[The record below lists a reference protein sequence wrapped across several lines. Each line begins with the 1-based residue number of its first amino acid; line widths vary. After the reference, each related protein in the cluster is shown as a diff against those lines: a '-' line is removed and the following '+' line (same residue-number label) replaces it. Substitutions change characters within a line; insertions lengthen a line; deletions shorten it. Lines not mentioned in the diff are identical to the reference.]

1 MIIRFFCSINL
12 IRMKMKNTIFY
23 LFPLYVF
30 FAGCNNRNDYKF
42 SEQQIKSLEIE
53 QSKVLTVEKAEIE
66 HIDLN
71 SFLKKQSFDLTDKID
86 EMKFISLETTDES
99 LVSAIYNIIVSESY
113 FYIHDN
119 FKGGGLVI
127 FDKKGK
133 FVKRIKNGRG
143 PGELRK
149 LTDICYD
156 EKSQKLVVYQYPFIS
171 FYTPRGDFINHQR
184 LPFGFYNF
192 LIQGDNYI
200 FKTLDRFGNEHL
212 QDKCNNTLLITN
224 SNFKLEGVSLP
235 FNPKKISYSGYNYL
249 RKSIDGFVIAHSFI
263 DTLYCLDSECKNIKA
278 KYLLD
283 FKDKKI
289 PDSYLELDFAEA
301 RGNLSKND
309 FYYFLGKYMET
320 RSHQVFFLHNNYI
333 NLNTVIYRDKSTGK
347 LIGGTSLNYNE
358 KELLPYG
365 FPLNST
371 SDYFMSLY
379 WPDGSEKNIVN
390 SPFISDAEIHTLKSV
405 KNGDNPI
412 IILFGL
418 KGF

>member
-1 MIIRFFCSINL
+1 M
-12 IRMKMKNTIFY
+12 
-23 LFPLYVF
+23 
-30 FAGCNNRNDYKF
+30 
-42 SEQQIKSLEIE
+42 
-53 QSKVLTVEKAEIE
+53 
-66 HIDLN
+66 
-71 SFLKKQSFDLTDKID
+71 
-86 EMKFISLETTDES
+86 
-99 LVSAIYNIIVSESY
+99 
-113 FYIHDN
+113 
-119 FKGGGLVI
+119 
-127 FDKKGK
+127 
-133 FVKRIKNGRG
+133 
-143 PGELRK
+143 
-149 LTDICYD
+149 
-156 EKSQKLVVYQYPFIS
+156 
-171 FYTPRGDFINHQR
+171 
-184 LPFGFYNF
+184 
-192 LIQGDNYI
+192 
-200 FKTLDRFGNEHL
+200 
-212 QDKCNNTLLITN
+212 
-224 SNFKLEGVSLP
+224 SLP
-235 FNPKKISYSGYNYL
+235 IKPRKISYSGNNYL

-390 SPFISDAEIHTLKSV
+390 SPFISEEDMLKLKSIDE
-405 KNGDNPI
+405 GDNPV

-418 KGF
+418 KEF

>member
-1 MIIRFFCSINL
+1 
-12 IRMKMKNTIFY
+12 MKNENNISLVISHFIIA
-23 LFPLYVF
+23 F
-30 FAGCNNRNDYKF
+30 FLCYSFTGCNNHNDYKF
-42 SEQQIKSLEIE
+42 SEQQIKKLEIE
-53 QSKVLTVEKAEIE
+53 KTEVLIVDNEEIE
-66 HIDLN
+66 KIDCNNL
-71 SFLKKQSFDLTDKID
+71 LKSQSFDLTDKID
-86 EMKFISLETTDES
+86 EMKIIALETTDKS

-113 FYIHDN
+113 IYIHDN

-133 FVKRIKNGRG
+133 FVKRIKNGSG